1 MLTTPAP
8 EPQTP
13 ATPQASPMQ
22 QTVVRQAVLT
32 DVAVLAPLFDA
43 YRQFYGRSSDVVAA
57 ESFLRER
64 FDHGESVVFLAH
76 AAGAP
81 AGFTQ
86 LYPSFSSVSL
96 ARTFV
101 LNDLFVVPS
110 QRRAGVG
117 SALLRAAT
125 DHARALGAV
134 RVTLNTDIE
143 NTSAQAVYEARGW
156 KRDREYFVY
165 HFAPQG

>member
-1 MLTTPAP
+1 MTNDTT
-8 EPQTP
+8 
-13 ATPQASPMQ
+13 
-22 QTVVRQAVLT
+22 VRQAVLA
-32 DVAVLAPLFDA
+32 DLEALAPLFDA
-43 YRQFYGRSSDVVAA
+43 YRQFYGRTPDLAA
-57 ESFLRER
+57 ARSFLRDR
-64 FDHGESVVFLAH
+64 FEHGESIVFVAQ

-96 ARTFV
+96 ARTFI
-101 LNDLFVVPS
+101 LNDLFVVPD
-110 QRRAGVG
+110 RRRSGVA

-125 DHARALGAV
+125 DHARSLGAV
-134 RVTLNTDIE
+134 RVTLNTDVQ

-165 HFAPQG
+165 HFLPSA

>member
-1 MLTTPAP
+1 MRA
-8 EPQTP
+8 
-13 ATPQASPMQ
+13 AA
-22 QTVVRQAVLT
+22 VRQAVLA
-32 DVAVLAPLFDA
+32 DLPALAPLLDA
-43 YRQFYGRSSDVVAA
+43 YRQFYGRPTDVGAA

-64 FDHGESVVFLAH
+64 FDHGESVIFLAH

-81 AGFTQ
+81 VGFTQ

-101 LNDLFVVPS
+101 LNDLFVLPG
-110 QRRAGVG
+110 QRRNGIATQ
-117 SALLRAAT
+117 LLRAAT
-125 DHARALGAV
+125 DHARSLGAV

-143 NTSAQAVYEARGW
+143 NTSAQALYEARGW

-165 HFAPQG
+165 HFLPQG

>member
-1 MLTTPAP
+1 MTQETT
-8 EPQTP
+8 
-13 ATPQASPMQ
+13 
-22 QTVVRQAVLT
+22 VRQAVLA
-32 DVAVLAPLFDA
+32 DLAVLAPLFDA
-43 YRQFYGRSSDVVAA
+43 YRQFYGRAADVAAA

-64 FDHGESVVFLAH
+64 FDHGESVIFLAL

-96 ARTFV
+96 ARTFI
-101 LNDLFVVPS
+101 LNDLFVVPG

-125 DHARALGAV
+125 EHARSLGAI

-143 NTSAQAVYEARGW
+143 NTPAQAVYEARDW

>member
-1 MLTTPAP
+1 MSTTRSHATFISHKRLT
-8 EPQTP
+8 
-13 ATPQASPMQ
+13 
-22 QTVVRQAVLT
+22 LT
-32 DVAVLAPLFDA
+32 KVNT
-43 YRQFYGRSSDVVAA
+43 YGLLYEWKGADSSI
-57 ESFLRER
+57 
-64 FDHGESVVFLAH
+64 FLAH
-76 AAGAP
+76 AAGEP

-101 LNDLFVVPS
+101 LNDLFVVAS
-110 QRRAGVG
+110 QRRTGVG
-117 SALLRAAT
+117 SRLLRAAT

-134 RVTLNTDIE
+134 RLTLNTDIQ

-165 HFAPQG
+165 HFLPQG

>member
-1 MLTTPAP
+1 MMHKTT
-8 EPQTP
+8 
-13 ATPQASPMQ
+13 
-22 QTVVRQAVLT
+22 VRQAVLA
-32 DVAVLAPLFDA
+32 DLAVLAPLFDG
-43 YRQFYGRSSDVVAA
+43 YRQFYGRSPDVAAA
-57 ESFLRER
+57 ESFLRHR
-64 FDHGESVVFLAH
+64 FEHGESVVFLAH

-96 ARTFV
+96 ARTFI
-101 LNDLFVVPS
+101 LNDLFVVPN
-110 QRRAGVG
+110 RRRTGVG
-117 SALLRAAT
+117 SELLRAAT
-125 DHARALGAV
+125 DYARSLGAV
-134 RVTLNTDIE
+134 RVTLNTDIQ